1 LKRPIELKLKITE
14 TQCTTYSLE
23 RGGWFLSDDGTEI
36 CGLKA
41 VSLLRDSIGVYGLV
55 GIDRLLSYR
64 ILHELHRFVK
74 FFKTNVSK
82 HGVLLEQL
90 RDGVSIRFE
99 LGAII
104 FAVLTYLIVWHL
116 TVVPGMEYTR

>member
-1 LKRPIELKLKITE
+1 M
-14 TQCTTYSLE
+14 
-23 RGGWFLSDDGTEI
+23 SDSDKEV
-36 CGLKA
+36 CGLKSA
-41 VSLLRDSIGVYGLV
+41 SLLRDAIGVYGMV

-90 RDGVSIRFE
+90 KDGVSSF
-99 LGAII
+99 LCD
-104 FAVLTYLIVWHL
+104 
-116 TVVPGMEYTR
+116 